1 MVTEVNLNNM
11 LCPAA
16 SDPFS
21 SSPHY
26 RTLASFYLV
35 PLSAGLGQL
44 YIRYTGRQ
52 TVRILHFTCKMFFCQ
67 DLFLDQSEK

>member
-1 MVTEVNLNNM
+1 MTEVNLNNM

-35 PLSAGLGQL
+35 PLSAGIGQL
-44 YIRYTGRQ
+44 YIRYTNR
-52 TVRILHFTCKMFFCQ
+52 TSLKSLRL
-67 DLFLDQSEK
+67 